1 MEDNDKKEE
10 IENNNDN
17 SSNMQSLESESDE
30 SDELGA
36 KNQITLLKSSGKKLI
51 PNLNQKLEKIHEKEE
66 ENYSTNL
73 FTKDNTDE
81 QGDPIELI
89 TSLRNKISDL
99 EEKLITLR
107 GKNDELKKNNIK
119 NDSMI
124 KRMSFIGIRRNFSFS
139 PLKGVDEVKLASL
152 MKEKNDLQEINEKLL
167 NMVTDKELEIEELQE
182 NYDNY
187 KNDMKKEIKKYLE
200 NIDELE
206 DKIEILEEN
215 NQNKEKFDDNLED
228 IINEYNKYKVRME
241 KLLNEHIQKEE
252 ELQIEVGNKENM
264 LQNIKSEMQNLEL
277 ENIQLKNNNEQREK
291 VLDNDLFNL
300 DKALLENEKLK
311 VENNMLQDKIKNIEE
326 SNKSL
331 INSKDEEIKTLT
343 EDLEF
348 NNKNLSK
355 IKEEKTKEITSLKS
369 EINKYNKD
377 INNLIKKNDAL
388 INEDKELKEKNSIL
402 QGKLDKKIKE
412 LQEIN
417 ESAKKL
423 IENKENKIQE
433 YEEKLD
439 AMYKDKNQLIE
450 QNHELLDKIKNMN
463 TNNLGDILNEDEEN
477 EGNEGNDNNYENALL
492 HTEIK
497 NLKEQLLKQAQDLVN
512 LNAMEKEISRLKE
525 ENEKLLYDYK
535 SLKEKINKQ
544 KYEESADD
552 LMSSVKK
559 LHESIRISKKLRKL
573 SISSAKTLP
582 LSNKKS
588 IEKQLDTLKQI
599 NEDEK
604 SRYMDEIDKLN
615 GDIAV
620 MKVKYMNQQLDNE
633 MMIAKY
639 RNILKS
645 ITEQC
650 NKIGIKLNFSL

>member
-1 MEDNDKKEE
+1 MEDYEKKEE
-10 IENNNDN
+10 TKNNGGEL
-17 SSNMQSLESESDE
+17 SLDSESDD
-30 SDELGA
+30 SAELEA
-36 KNQITLLKSSGKKLI
+36 KNQISLLKSSSKKI
-51 PNLNQKLEKIHEKEE
+51 TPNLNQQLEKIHENEE

-73 FTKDNTDE
+73 ISKDNLDD

-89 TSLRNKISDL
+89 SNLRNKISEL
-99 EEKLITLR
+99 EETIINLR
-107 GKNDELKKNNIK
+107 GKNDELKKNNMK
-119 NDSMI
+119 NDSML
-124 KRMSFIGIRRNFSFS
+124 KRMSFIGIRKNFTFGN
-139 PLKGVDEVKLASL
+139 LKGVDQVKLASL

-167 NMVTDKELEIEELQE
+167 NMLTDKELENEEMQE
-182 NYDNY
+182 NFDKY

-252 ELQIEVGNKENM
+252 ELQIEVENKENAI
-264 LQNIKSEMQNLEL
+264 QNIKSEMQNLEL

-291 VLDNDLFNL
+291 VLNNDLFNI

-311 VENNMLQDKIKNIEE
+311 MENNMLQDKIKSIEE
-326 SNKSL
+326 RNKSL
-331 INSKDEEIKTLT
+331 MLSKDEEIKTLN
-343 EDLEF
+343 EELEF
-348 NNKNLSK
+348 NKKNLSK
-355 IKEEKTKEITSLKS
+355 IKEEKIKEINSLQG
-369 EINKYNKD
+369 EISKYNRD

-388 INEDKELKEKNSIL
+388 IKEDKELKENNSIL
-402 QGKLDKKIKE
+402 QTKLDKKLKE

-423 IENKENKIQE
+423 IENKESQIQQ

-450 QNHELLDKIKNMN
+450 QNHELLDKLKNVN
-463 TNNLGDILNEDEEN
+463 TANLGDILNDDEEN
-477 EGNEGNDNNYENALL
+477 EGNDGNDSNYENTLL
-492 HTEIK
+492 NVEIK
-497 NLKEQLLKQAQDLVN
+497 NLKEQLIKQAQDLVN

-525 ENEKLLYDYK
+525 ENEKLQSDYK

-573 SISSAKTLP
+573 SISGAHPRSFSKKKTL
-582 LSNKKS
+582 
-588 IEKQLDTLKQI
+588 EKQLDTLKQI

-604 SRYMDEIDKLN
+604 NRFMDEIDKLK

-620 MKVKYMNQQLDNE
+620 MKVKFMNKELENE

-639 RNILKS
+639 RNILRS
-645 ITEQC
+645 ISEQC